1 MKPKEGVPMP
11 SIFTRIIHREIPAY
25 ILYEDDI
32 IISFLDISQATPGHT
47 LIVTKMP
54 YENIY
59 ELPQDV
65 ASHVFKHAVLIS
77 NAIKKAFDP
86 MGMNILSN
94 AGEKAGQSVFHFHLH
109 LIPRYE
115 TDEVTFHFPNHVN
128 NTQVEMYQARLEM
141 IKAALS

>member
-1 MKPKEGVPMP
+1 MP
-11 SIFTRIIHREIPAY
+11 SIFTRIINREIPAY
-25 ILYEDDI
+25 ILYEDEV

-47 LIVTKMP
+47 LIATKVP

-59 ELPQDV
+59 DLPHDV
-65 ASHVFKHAVLIS
+65 ASHVFKHAVQIS
-77 NAIKKAFDP
+77 NAIKKAFNP
-86 MGMNILSN
+86 AGMNVLSN

-115 TDEVTFHFPNHVN
+115 TDEVSFHFPNHFGN
-128 NTQVEMYQARLEM
+128 IETETYQSRLEM